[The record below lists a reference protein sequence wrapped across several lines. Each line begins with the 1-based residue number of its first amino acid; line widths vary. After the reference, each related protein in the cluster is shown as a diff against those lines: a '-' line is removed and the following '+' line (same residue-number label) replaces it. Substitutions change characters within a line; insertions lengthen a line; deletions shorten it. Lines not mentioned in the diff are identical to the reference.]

1 MQNLKILLV
10 GGEGYVGKVISKNLI
25 KNKFKITSFDNL
37 IYNQPKPK
45 SNKLFQFIKGDIT
58 NTDDLKKLFKKDY
71 DFLVLL
77 AGLVGD
83 PITKKYPKSSK
94 EINLKGVK
102 KVINFYYKSKIKKI
116 LFIST
121 CSNYGVINK
130 NIFAKENYKLNPK
143 SLYAKH
149 KVNIEKYLI
158 SKKNETKPYVI
169 LRFSTA
175 YGTSERMR
183 FDLTINQFVKD
194 LFFGKRIEVYDAE
207 TFRPYCYTSDFAKV
221 IIKLIK
227 NKDKRT
233 INEIYNIGS
242 TDNNFSKRMIVNKI
256 SKFFKK
262 KDIKYLDGKKDPR
275 NYKVNFGKFKSN
287 FKFKF
292 MPIDKGIDQII
303 TFLKKNKSSLR
314 KTSNKLG
321 NYHIKTKK
329 I

>member
-1 MQNLKILLV
+1 MLVRSFQNLIR
-10 GGEGYVGKVISKNLI
+10 
-25 KNKFKITSFDNL
+25 NKFKVSFDNL
-37 IYNQPKPK
+37 IYNQPEPK
-45 SNKLFQFIKGDIT
+45 SSKFFQFIKGDIT
-58 NTDDLKKLFKKDY
+58 SNKDLKNLFKKNY

-94 EINLKGVK
+94 EINLEGVK

-121 CSNYGVINK
+121 CSNYGVISK
-130 NIFAKENYKLNPK
+130 DIFAKENYKLNPK

-158 SKKNETKPYVI
+158 SKKNVKPRNIEVFNSIWNQRKNEIWFNYKSVCK
-169 LRFSTA
+169 RFFWKN
-175 YGTSERMR
+175 R
-183 FDLTINQFVKD
+183 
-194 LFFGKRIEVYDAE
+194 VYDAD
-207 TFRPYCYTSDFAKV
+207 TFAYCYTSDFAKI

-227 NKDKRT
+227 NKDKKT
-233 INEIYNIGS
+233 INQIYNIGS
-242 TDNNFSKRMIVNKI
+242 NDNNFSKRMIVNKI

-262 KDIKYLDGKKDPR
+262 KDIKYLEGKKDPR
-275 NYKVNFGKFKSN
+275 NYKVDFRKFKRN

-292 MPIDKGIDQII
+292 IPINDGIEKII
-303 TFLKKNKSSLR
+303 KFLKKNKSSLR
-314 KTSNKLG
+314 QTSNNLG
-321 NYHIKTKK
+321 NYHIQIRK